1 MLVVSQRERPPCIVA
16 SAVASRQSPMTPHA
30 DVDFSAIVMQVFGDL
45 KTRCTAPHDENSA
58 WRQFA
63 GIAVS
68 ARMHL
73 TDVVRHIGTER
84 WNDTPLALS
93 SGKYH
98 IVGLNIAARVRTEQI
113 ARRI

>member
-1 MLVVSQRERPPCIVA
+1 MLVVSQHERPPCIVA

-68 ARMHL
+68 ARMQL
-73 TDVVRHIGTER
+73 TGVFRHIGTER
-84 WNDTPLALS
+84 WNDTLLAVS

-98 IVGLNIAARVRTEQI
+98 IVGLTIVCVRTEELERGI
-113 ARRI
+113 

>member
-30 DVDFSAIVMQVFGDL
+30 DVDFSSIVMQVFGDL
-45 KTRCTAPHDENSA
+45 KTRCTAPHDQNSA

-68 ARMHL
+68 ARMQL
-73 TDVVRHIGTER
+73 RDVVRHIGTER
-84 WNDTPLALS
+84 WNDTLLDLS

-98 IVGLNIAARVRTEQI
+98 IVGLNIARVSTEQI
-113 ARRI
+113 ACRI